1 MNSTLDTG
9 ALIALE
15 RGSRRLRELVA
26 RTNAD
31 GGVVTIPCVV
41 LTEWWRAGM
50 SDKRRREILEPCVLE
65 QTLPRVYMLA
75 GEALGIVDGSTA
87 IDAIVMAS
95 AAQRGDVVYTSDYD
109 DLERLRTG
117 FFGAVPR
124 ILRAG

>member
-1 MNSTLDTG
+1 
-9 ALIALE
+9 
-15 RGSRRLRELVA
+15 
-26 RTNAD
+26 
-31 GGVVTIPCVV
+31 
-41 LTEWWRAGM
+41 M